1 MSRPSISRLSGEW
14 GIKLKDKMKFL
25 VKGVPI
31 ILLVIGCFCGLF
43 YLADIVFDRRV
54 GDMFEQLFL
63 QEIVYGFDSEG
74 NEFTGPMLRWT
85 TLKNT
90 FLIGCVIVLVVWII
104 SIMIAISVT
113 RKKTEKEAA
122 VKAGKMVKRLFSTE
136 EQGTQVFPDEYAELA
151 NYVSDLKAQIQH
163 KEQALRDESAKKNDL
178 IAYLAHDL
186 KTPLTSVV
194 GYLSLLEEAP
204 DMPPEQKAKYVHV
217 ALDKAL
223 RLEQLINEFFEI
235 TRYNLHEIMLEKESI
250 DLSYMLMQMAD
261 EFYPVLMEHGNT
273 VTVSAEDG
281 LTVVADSDKLAR
293 VFNNILK
300 NAIAYSDRDT
310 AIVITAARHEQTIQ
324 ITFTNRGK
332 TIPKLKLQSIF
343 EKFYRLDDARSSNT
357 GGAGLGLAIAKE
369 IVTLHGGTISATS
382 ENQVTTFTVEMPI

>member
-1 MSRPSISRLSGEW
+1 
-14 GIKLKDKMKFL
+14 MKFFA
-25 VKGVPI
+25 KGVPI
-31 ILLVIGCFCGLF
+31 ILLMIGCFCGLF
-43 YLADIVFDRRV
+43 YFTDVVFDRHV
-54 GDMFEQLFL
+54 GDLFEELFF
-63 QEIVYGFDSEG
+63 IDVVYGYNSEG
-74 NEFTGPMLRWT
+74 DWLTRPMLRWT

-90 FLIGCVIVLVVWII
+90 FLIVCVIVLVIWII
-104 SIMIAISVT
+104 TIMIAVFAT
-113 RKKTEKEAA
+113 RKKSEKEAA
-122 VKAGKMVKRLFSTE
+122 LKAGKMVKGYFSAE
-136 EQGTQVFPDEYAELA
+136 EQSTQVFPEEYSELA
-151 NYVSDLKAQIQH
+151 NHVSDLKAQIQH
-163 KEQALRDESAKKNDL
+163 KEQALKDESAKKNDL

-204 DMPPEQKAKYVHV
+204 DMPPEQKAKYVHI
-217 ALDKAL
+217 ALGKAL

-235 TRYNLHEIMLEKESI
+235 TRYNLHEIMLEKETI

-281 LTVVADSDKLAR
+281 LAVVADSDKLAR

-300 NAIAYSDRDT
+300 NAVAYSNRDT
-310 AIVITAARHEQTIQ
+310 AIVITAARNEQAIQ

-332 TIPKLKLQSIF
+332 TIPKQKLQSIF

-369 IVTLHGGTISATS
+369 IVALHGGTINATS
-382 ENQVTTFTVEMPI
+382 ENQVTTFTVELPG

>member
-1 MSRPSISRLSGEW
+1 MKTNLKLIGKWAFFVLLAVECFC
-14 GIKLKDKMKFL
+14 GIFYFGDIVLDRMTGDWFERHFFYNIYYFEANTGYEI
-25 VKGVPI
+25 GVPKFRWNTFKSCLFWLI
-31 ILLVIGCFCGLF
+31 ILLIILWGITVVVTILICKWQTKKET
-43 YLADIVFDRRV
+43 ARV
-54 GDMFEQLFL
+54 
-63 QEIVYGFDSEG
+63 
-74 NEFTGPMLRWT
+74 
-85 TLKNT
+85 
-90 FLIGCVIVLVVWII
+90 
-104 SIMIAISVT
+104 
-113 RKKTEKEAA
+113 
-122 VKAGKMVKRLFSTE
+122 AGKLVKQYFSPE
-136 EQGTQVFPDEYAELA
+136 EQAAKPFPKVYKELSAYLSELKDQMNHNEQV
-151 NYVSDLKAQIQH
+151 LK
-163 KEQALRDESAKKNDL
+163 DESAKKNDL

-204 DMPPEQKAKYVHV
+204 DMPPEQKAKYTHI

-235 TRYNLHEIMLEKESI
+235 TRYNLHEIVLEKESI

-261 EFYPVLMEHGNT
+261 EFYPVLMDHGNT

-310 AIVITAARHEQTIQ
+310 AIVITAVHKEHTIQ
-324 ITFTNRGK
+324 ITFTNRSK
-332 TIPKLKLQSIF
+332 TIPRQKLQSIF

-369 IVTLHGGTISATS
+369 IVTLHGGTITAES
-382 ENQVTTFTVEMPI
+382 ENQVTTFTVELPV